1 MISFSIDLIIII
13 LLIFH
18 VDNFWVKLLDILFIF
33 LLQSLSG
40 DFLQVINESINLIW
54 ILLLKLSFR
63 DVGGYELL
71 QFGMVFVSE
80 LFE

>member
-1 MISFSIDLIIII
+1 
-13 LLIFH
+13 
-18 VDNFWVKLLDILFIF
+18 
-33 LLQSLSG
+33 
-40 DFLQVINESINLIW
+40 VINESINLIW

-80 LFE
+80 LFELADNGLVVKFLLYQELINSLL